1 MQVKYKMDDNIE
13 ELVNKW
19 DETVKSLASSE
30 IIYFKR
36 YYYLPDIHDT
46 VEKILSTLQLFIL
59 SQCKV
64 WEHYCYICYFKLKN
78 SSFE

>member
-46 VEKILSTLQLFIL
+46 VEKNIIYTAVVYIKSVQSMGTLLLHLLLQ
-59 SQCKV
+59 SQ
-64 WEHYCYICYFKLKN
+64 E
-78 SSFE
+78 

>member
-1 MQVKYKMDDNIE
+1 MDDNIE

-46 VEKILSTLQLFIL
+46 VEKNIIYTAVVYIKSVQSMGTLLLHLLLQ
-59 SQCKV
+59 SQ
-64 WEHYCYICYFKLKN
+64 E
-78 SSFE
+78 

>member
-1 MQVKYKMDDNIE
+1 MDDNIE

-46 VEKILSTLQLFIL
+46 VEKILSIL
-59 SQCKV
+59 
-64 WEHYCYICYFKLKN
+64 WEHYCYICYFKVKN